1 MRYPKECV
9 LKDCQEAVIRLL
21 AIGDEDA
28 LAAFYNQIPTEDRW
42 CMRYDASQP
51 EILQKW
57 FAGIS
62 QGTVESIVAVCK
74 DRIVGHASLHLRGF
88 GVSEHVG
95 RFRIIVL
102 PEYRQQRLGTWL
114 LLDLIQL
121 AMDRGLELLRIDLV
135 EGLEDAAIEAM
146 TEFDFFKD
154 AILEDYA
161 KDPQGQHHD
170 MVIMIKRLHKAWS
183 DF

>member
-21 AIGDEDA
+21 AMGDEEA
-28 LAAFYNQIPTEDRW
+28 LAAFYNQIPAEDRW
-42 CMRYDASQP
+42 CMRYDATQP
-51 EILQKW
+51 EIVQKW
-57 FAGIS
+57 FTGIS
-62 QGTVESIVAVCK
+62 QGTVESIVAVCEG
-74 DRIVGHASLHLRGF
+74 RIVGHGSLHWRGF
-88 GVSEHVG
+88 GVSRHVG

-114 LLDLIQL
+114 MLDLIQL
-121 AMDRGLELLRIDLV
+121 AMDRGLELLRVDLI

-146 TEFDFFKD
+146 IKFDFIKS
-154 AILEDYA
+154 AVLEDYA
-161 KDPQGQHHD
+161 RDPQGRHHN
-170 MVIMIKRLHKAWS
+170 MVIMIKRLHKVWS